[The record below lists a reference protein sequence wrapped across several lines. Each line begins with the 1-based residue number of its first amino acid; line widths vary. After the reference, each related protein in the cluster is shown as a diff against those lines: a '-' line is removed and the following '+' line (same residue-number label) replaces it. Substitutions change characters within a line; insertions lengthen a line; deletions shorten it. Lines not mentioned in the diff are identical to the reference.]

1 MLYNIKCT
9 EDSTK
14 LKGGGKVINERL
26 LEKLKVVTKEER
38 KLLDGEI
45 DIERNIYMQSSLNVI
60 NSQKLLEKGKLIT
73 IRPHTR
79 FVRFPEHSH
88 DFVEMVY
95 MCSGS
100 TTHMVNGKKVNL
112 KEGEL
117 LILCQSAVQEI
128 LPAGFDDI
136 AVNFIVLPSFFD
148 DVLRIIEEEN
158 TPLRKFL
165 IDTIKGNNS
174 ETPYLHFKV
183 SEVLPIQN
191 LIENLIW
198 NLLHKVTNKRNIN
211 QRTMALLLLQLIN
224 HSDKLDAYEQDETIM
239 KVLRYIEDNYKEGS
253 LSELSENLYCD
264 LYSLSREI
272 KRKTGKNY
280 TELLQEK
287 RLSQAC
293 FYLKNSKMT
302 VEDIAFSVGYE
313 NISYFYHIFK
323 NTYGL
328 SPRKYRVKE

>member
-1 MLYNIKCT
+1 MI
-9 EDSTK
+9 DSRLIDK
-14 LKGGGKVINERL
+14 LKI
-26 LEKLKVVTKEER
+26 VTEEEQ
-38 KLLDGEI
+38 KFLDGGI
-45 DIERNIYMQSSLNVI
+45 DIERNIYMQSSLNIV
-60 NSQKLLEKGKLIT
+60 NSQKLIERGKLIT
-73 IRPHTR
+73 VRPHTR

-88 DFVEMVY
+88 DFIEMVY
-95 MCSGS
+95 MCSGC
-100 TTHMVNGKKVNL
+100 TCHFVNGKEVTL

-128 LPAGFDDI
+128 LPAEFDDI

-148 DVLRIIEEEN
+148 DVLRILGEEN

-198 NLLHKVTNKRNIN
+198 NLLHKVSNKRNIN
-211 QRTMALLLLQLIN
+211 QKTMALLFLQLIN
-224 HSDKLDAYEQDETIM
+224 HTDRLESYEQDETVM
-239 KVLRYIEDNYKEGS
+239 KVLRYIEDNYKDGS
-253 LSELSENLYCD
+253 LSDLAEILFCD
-264 LYSLSREI
+264 VYSLSREI
-272 KRKTGKNY
+272 KNKTGKNY

-293 FYLKNSKMT
+293 FYLKNTNMT
-302 VEDIAFSVGYE
+302 IEDIAFSVGYE
-313 NISYFYHIFK
+313 NISYFYRIFK
-323 NTYGL
+323 NSYGF
-328 SPRKYRVKE
+328 SPRKYRINERISLL

>member
-1 MLYNIKCT
+1 M
-9 EDSTK
+9 
-14 LKGGGKVINERL
+14 INSG
-26 LEKLKVVTKEER
+26 
-38 KLLDGEI
+38 LLDKLRVITVEEQKFLDGGI
-45 DIERNIYMQSSLNVI
+45 NIERSIYMKSSLNVI
-60 NSQKLLEKGKLIT
+60 NSQKLLERGKLIT
-73 IRPHTR
+73 VRPHTR

-88 DFVEMVY
+88 DFIEMVY
-95 MCSGS
+95 MCSGCTS
-100 TTHMVNGKKVNL
+100 HIVNGKKVTL

-148 DVLRIIEEEN
+148 DVLKIIGEEN

-165 IDTIKGNNS
+165 FDTIKGNNS
-174 ETPYLHFKV
+174 ESGYLHFKV

-198 NLLHKVTNKRNIN
+198 NLLHKASNKRNIN
-211 QRTMALLLLQLIN
+211 QKTMALLFLHLIN
-224 HSDKLDAYEQDETIM
+224 HTDKLESYEQDESIV
-239 KVLRYIEDNYKEGS
+239 KVLRYIEDNYKDGS
-253 LSELSENLYCD
+253 LSELAKIQYCD
-264 LYSLSREI
+264 VCSLSREI
-272 KRKTGKNY
+272 KNKTGKSY

-293 FYLKNSKMT
+293 FYLKNTNMT
-302 VEDIAFSVGYE
+302 IEEIAFSVGYE
-313 NISYFYHIFK
+313 NISYFYRIFK

-328 SPRKYRVKE
+328 SPRKYRVSEKAGLI

>member
-1 MLYNIKCT
+1 MI
-9 EDSTK
+9 DSRLLDK
-14 LKGGGKVINERL
+14 LKT
-26 LEKLKVVTKEER
+26 VTEEEQNI
-38 KLLDGEI
+38 LDGET
-45 DIERNIYMQSSLNVI
+45 DIERNIYMQSSLNVV
-60 NSQKLLEKGKLIT
+60 NSQKLLERGKLIT
-73 IRPHTR
+73 VRPHTR

-88 DFVEMVY
+88 DFIEMVY
-95 MCSGS
+95 MCSGC
-100 TTHMVNGKKVNL
+100 TCHFVNGKEVSL

-128 LPAGFDDI
+128 LPAQFDDI

-148 DVLRIIEEEN
+148 DVLRIVGEEN

-198 NLLHKVTNKRNIN
+198 NLLHKVSNKRNIN
-211 QRTMALLLLQLIN
+211 QKTMGLLFLQLIN
-224 HSDKLDAYEQDETIM
+224 HADKLESYEQDETIVN
-239 KVLRYIEDNYKEGS
+239 VLRYIEDNYKEGS
-253 LSELSENLYCD
+253 LSDLSQILYCD
-264 LYSLSREI
+264 MCSLSREI
-272 KRKTGKNY
+272 KNKTGKNY

-293 FYLKNSKMT
+293 FYLKNTEMT
-302 VEDIAFSVGYE
+302 IEEISAAVGYE
-313 NISYFYHIFK
+313 NISYFYKLFK
-323 NTYGL
+323 NNYGL
-328 SPRKYRVKE
+328 SPKKYKDTAKNSLA